1 MTLTATLCKMCM
13 KCIVRFGILKSKKK
27 RATFIFIFLSIC
39 KMSRVIVDQRRQVA
53 EGENLDK
60 LRGEGGQDA
69 QPSQRLRRED
79 RRHNH

>member
-13 KCIVRFGILKSKKK
+13 NCIVRCGILKSKKK

-60 LRGEGGQDA
+60 LREVRVGRSRVADKWPEKGE
-69 QPSQRLRRED
+69 
-79 RRHNH
+79 